1 MVSNSKKKQY
11 DLDSQKI
18 AELLGENNIISASH
32 CQTRLRLVLRDP
44 TIVDI
49 KEIDKLDSV
58 KGTFTQSGQFQII
71 IGTDVGDF
79 YKYFLKYA
87 KITQATKEET
97 KIAAKK
103 QANKFQK
110 AMSVFSEIFIPL
122 IPVIVAGGL
131 ILAFRNLL
139 ELEWSGAG
147 SSAINN
153 STFAKNLDD
162 WLWLPAQAVFWYLPV
177 HVCWSMFQRAN
188 KPGALGITI
197 GIMLIAPGTLVNMY
211 SVSDALG
218 NIYVQS
224 FYYDQGYNIY
234 LNIDQI
240 PPGTEYYMI
249 EGGVYSVD
257 QIIAFNTIHPLF
269 DFTNIDPNDPDKEV
283 IVNALN
289 DAGLVSSYEVKTIF
303 QAIDAL
309 DASYFTSYWPLAIS
323 YIGQIIPAL
332 LVGWF
337 AVWFYGLIERHTIP
351 SVRYVWPPFIT
362 ILITQIIALGLIGP
376 IGAIIGWA
384 ISVSFEWAFT
394 QPVAKYFFGPLFGLL
409 YPVLV
414 ITGLHQTLNAVML
427 QLTTTNANFIFP
439 MLALSNM
446 AQGAAV
452 FAVVWMLK
460 KDAKMREQGNA
471 AAITCWLGVT
481 EPAMYGV
488 NLRFMF
494 PFVAAM
500 IGSAIASTFDVAFGI
515 TANGIGMGGILG
527 FLNVNNSSLNAEWAA
542 WPIYI
547 LIMIGTVIWTFF
559 LTILF
564 SKKSHLFAKLSTE
577 GWNDYQKNVEENLQ
591 KNIINIEKYKYR
603 NLFENEKQ
611 KYHKEFEKLL
621 DNISILKIT
630 QYEIKD
636 NLKHL
641 KKDKNK
647 KEIIKEKAK
656 ITQNKKM
663 IIKERKK
670 IDHIKKLQEKE
681 NKINKKSAKKNK

>member
-1 MVSNSKKKQY
+1 MSSNAKKKQY
-11 DLDSQKI
+11 DLEAQK
-18 AELLGENNIISASH
+18 LLKHLGENNIISASH
-32 CQTRLRLVLRDP
+32 CQTRLRLVLKDP
-44 TIVDI
+44 SLANI

-71 IGTDVGDF
+71 IGTDVADF

-110 AMSVFSEIFIPL
+110 VMTVFSEIFIPL

-139 ELEWSGAG
+139 ELDWTGDG
-147 SSAINN
+147 GSAINN
-153 STFAKNLDD
+153 SDFAKHLDD

-218 NIYVQS
+218 NIYIQS
-224 FYYDQGYNIY
+224 FYYDQAHNIY
-234 LNIDQI
+234 LNLDQI
-240 PPGTEYYMI
+240 PSGTEYWI
-249 EGGVYSVD
+249 SEGGVYSAS
-257 QIIAFNTIHPLF
+257 QIIQFNQIHQLV
-269 DFTNIDPNDPDKEV
+269 DFTSIDPTDPDQDAM
-283 IVNALN
+283 IAILN
-289 DAGLVSSYEVKTIF
+289 QAGLTNSYDVKNIF

-337 AVWFYGLIERHTIP
+337 AVWFYGFIEKHTIS

-384 ISVSFEWAFT
+384 ISISFKWAFT
-394 QPVAKYFFGPLFGLL
+394 QPIAKYFFGPLFGLL

-427 QLTTTNANFIFP
+427 QLTTTGANFIFP

-471 AAITCWLGVT
+471 AGVTCWLGVT
-481 EPAMYGV
+481 EPAIYGI

-494 PFVAAM
+494 PFAAAM
-500 IGSAIASTFDVAFGI
+500 VGSAIASTFDVAFGI

-527 FLNVNNSSLNAEWAA
+527 FLNVDNSSLSAAWAA

-547 LIMIGTVIWTFF
+547 LIMVGTVIWTFL

-564 SKKSHLFAKLSTE
+564 SKKSHWFAKFSTE
-577 GWNDYQKNVEENLQ
+577 NWTEYVKDVEENLA
-591 KNIINIEKYKYR
+591 KNIENIERYKYK
-603 NLFENEKQ
+603 NTFTDEKQ
-611 KYHKEFEKLL
+611 KYYQEYQKSIK
-621 DNISILKIT
+621 DISFLKVT
-630 QYEIKD
+630 QFEIKD
-636 NLKHL
+636 NIKLF
-641 KKDKNK
+641 KKDKAKEELIKAK
-647 KEIIKEKAK
+647 KEINKNKNRLKEKEQK
-656 ITQNKKM
+656 INK
-663 IIKERKK
+663 IQ
-670 IDHIKKLQEKE
+670 KLQEKE
-681 NKINKKSAKKNK
+681 NKALKKLEKKQK

>member
-1 MVSNSKKKQY
+1 MPSNQKKKQY
-11 DLDSQKI
+11 DIDAQKI
-18 AELLGENNIISASH
+18 VLLLGENNIISASH
-32 CQTRLRLVLRDP
+32 CQTRLRLVLKDP

-49 KEIDKLDSV
+49 KAIDKLDSV

-79 YKYFLKYA
+79 YKIFLKYA
-87 KITQATKEET
+87 KITNATKEET

-110 AMSVFSEIFIPL
+110 VMSVFSEIFIPL

-139 ELEWSGAG
+139 ELDWTGEGG
-147 SSAINN
+147 SAINN
-153 STFAKNLDD
+153 SNFAKNLDD

-177 HVCWSMFQRAN
+177 HVVWSMFQRAN

-218 NIYVQS
+218 NIYIQS
-224 FYYDQGYNIY
+224 FYYDQSHNIY
-234 LNIDQI
+234 INLDAI
-240 PPGTEYYMI
+240 PNGAEYYI
-249 EGGVYSVD
+249 VTGGVYSTD
-257 QIIAFNTIHPLF
+257 QILAFNNIHNLV
-269 DFTNIDPNDPDKEV
+269 DFTGIDPNDPNKEEM
-283 IVNALN
+283 VNILN
-289 DAGLVSSYEVKTIF
+289 QAGLTSSYEVKTIF

-337 AVWFYGLIERHTIP
+337 GVWFYDLIERHTIP

-362 ILITQIIALGLIGP
+362 ILVIQIVALGIIGP

-394 QPVAKYFFGPLFGLL
+394 QPIAKYFFGPLFGLL

-452 FAVVWMLK
+452 FAVVYMLR

-500 IGSAIASTFDVAFGI
+500 LGSALASMFDVAFGI

-542 WPIYI
+542 WIVYI

-564 SKKSHLFAKLSTE
+564 SKKSHWFAKLSTE
-577 GWNDYQKNVEENLQ
+577 GWNDYLKDVEENLE
-591 KNIINIEKYKYR
+591 KNTENIERYKYR
-603 NLFENEKQ
+603 NTFIEENQ
-611 KYHKEFEKLL
+611 KHYKKFEKLL
-621 DNISILKIT
+621 KEETKLKVE
-630 QYEIKD
+630 QFEIKD
-636 NLKHL
+636 NIKKIKKAKENQKNLKEIKNKYNNN
-641 KKDKNK
+641 KKIISEKIKEMDKLSKLQKKENK
-647 KEIIKEKAK
+647 KEEK
-656 ITQNKKM
+656 QNKK
-663 IIKERKK
+663 K
-670 IDHIKKLQEKE
+670 
-681 NKINKKSAKKNK
+681 